1 VGTIERLAPKT
12 AGPTI
17 TVGVEHAPNVGR
29 ADFIVPLQSERRYG
43 GYRSLTHRVVRSM
56 PYGIDVYEVVMEE
69 TGEPKS
75 FVGPYDVDG

>member
-1 VGTIERLAPKT
+1 MTKRLDPET

-17 TVGVEHAPNVGR
+17 TIEIEHARNGGR
-29 ADFIVPLQSERRYG
+29 AGFIVPLQAERRYG
-43 GYRSLTHRVVRSM
+43 GYRAASHRVVRSK
-56 PYGIDVYEVVMEE
+56 PHGIDVYEVVMEE